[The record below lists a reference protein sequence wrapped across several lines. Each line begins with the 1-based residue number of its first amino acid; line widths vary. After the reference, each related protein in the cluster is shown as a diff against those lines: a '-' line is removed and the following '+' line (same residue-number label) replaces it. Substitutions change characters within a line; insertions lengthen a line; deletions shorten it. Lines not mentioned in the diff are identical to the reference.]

1 MDHPLPWL
9 RYVDADDLHTSAV
22 DFGGM
27 NVDSV
32 SGDKLGDVDGF
43 IVDVASGRPYYV
55 AVDAGGWFKSKFFL
69 LPIGHVSFDRANK
82 RLISDVPR
90 DRVERY
96 PGFDRDEFEKL
107 SDDQL
112 RTMDESIVGACCPG
126 ENMTS
131 TSRFDQWAH
140 YRKPTWWEADFY
152 RPDRADRMAKSV
164 AGTWPEPRET
174 GLNREADRSR
184 ELITAHGGDV
194 SPQTAGRAQPGDII
208 GLDSGGE
215 TTHIGDTPED
225 EDERRRAAERAA
237 SKARK

>member
-9 RYVDADDLHTSAV
+9 RYVDADDLHTSTV
-22 DFGGM
+22 DFDGM

-32 SGDKLGDVDGF
+32 SDDKLGDVDGF
-43 IVDVASGRPYYV
+43 IVDVSSGRPYYV
-55 AVDAGGWFKSKFFL
+55 VVEAGGWFKSKFFL
-69 LPIGHVSFDRANK
+69 LPIGHVSFDRTNK

-96 PGFDRDEFEKL
+96 PGFDRGEFEKL

-126 ENMTS
+126 ETMMS

-152 RPDRADRMAKSV
+152 RPDRADQMARSV
-164 AGTWPEPRET
+164 AGTWPESRET
-174 GLNREADRSR
+174 APNLETDRSR
-184 ELITAHGGDV
+184 ELVTARSDV
-194 SPQTAGRAQPGDII
+194 GPHMGGRAQPGDII
-208 GLDSGGE
+208 GLETGGE
-215 TTHIGDTPED
+215 THIGDTPED
-225 EDERRRAAERAA
+225 EDKRRRDAERAA
-237 SKARK
+237 TKARE